1 MTLKI
6 HPAKQVRKK
15 DDVLHYLLYTF
26 FFQVHYNQVDNS
38 VSLFLLFLPK
48 DPDLVRSSFTFIN
61 DLPEIVAWFDQV
73 IKAY

>member
-48 DPDLVRSSFTFIN
+48 DPDAGK
-61 DLPEIVAWFDQV
+61 D
-73 IKAY
+73 